1 MLKQLGFTL
10 IELMI
15 VVAVIAALS
24 AIALPKYQNFVVKGK
39 AGAAYATATALK
51 TNIESYIAEN
61 GSFPTTSSDVDAT
74 PFSLGTLTVGSN
86 KVEVSVTDGPS
97 ITLDRNETTSAWSC
111 TLTTSAAISINGC
124 S

>member
-1 MLKQLGFTL
+1 MSKQLGFTL

-61 GSFPTTSSDVDAT
+61 GVFPSASSAVHAT
-74 PFSLGTLTVGSN
+74 PFSLGSIDVGSG
-86 KVEVSVTDGPS
+86 KVEVSVTGGPS
-97 ITLDRNETTSAWSC
+97 ITLERNDTTSAWSC
-111 TLTTSAAISINGC
+111 TLTTSAAISVNGC
-124 S
+124 G